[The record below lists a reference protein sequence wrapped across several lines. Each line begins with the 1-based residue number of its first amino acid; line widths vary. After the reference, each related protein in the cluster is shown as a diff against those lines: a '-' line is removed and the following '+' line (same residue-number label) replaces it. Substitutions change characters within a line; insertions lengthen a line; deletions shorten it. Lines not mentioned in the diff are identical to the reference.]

1 MFMYTLH
8 QHFSPSQV
16 LIYSLNFDV
25 SDFIFDGRLFHI
37 SGPKDLKGCV
47 RYIFASLFLSLN
59 ESTCQTRKNA
69 FFSFQNLFSFSR
81 KSNFTILDFKVSCHH
96 QMPKH
101 KTRNTFY

>member
-69 FFSFQNLFSFSR
+69 FYFISKSLFVLE
-81 KSNFTILDFKVSCHH
+81 KIK
-96 QMPKH
+96 
-101 KTRNTFY
+101 FYYFRF

>member
-25 SDFIFDGRLFHI
+25 SDFIFDGRSFHI

-69 FFSFQNLFSFSR
+69 FYFISKALF
-81 KSNFTILDFKVSCHH
+81 ILEKIKF
-96 QMPKH
+96 
-101 KTRNTFY
+101 